1 MPLKRGRPPK
11 RKVPDVEPEDLAA
24 SSKKFKLAN
33 GSSDLREPHPFA
45 AEAEEHGIVLR
56 KYYPHEMSNARAL
69 AYNNDEI
76 PRPINTLLGA
86 LEDTA
91 QTRQG
96 IQAKDAVVHWFKMD
110 LRTGDNRALWL
121 ASQKAKE
128 AGIPLIGLYI
138 ISPEDFEAHLTAPV
152 RVDFMIRTLHVLK
165 RDLAALDIPLYVET
179 VERRKE
185 IPERIAEFLEEW
197 GVNHLF
203 ANMEYEV
210 DELRRD
216 AHMVRM
222 CAEKGIDMQVVHDT
236 CVVPPGLLTSGTGK
250 QYSVYSPWKRTWIA
264 KIHADPE
271 LLDLFDPPEKNPA
284 NAREKVAAL
293 FDCEIPDVPEGK
305 RLSEKDAQRLHAIWP
320 AGEHEAK
327 ARLEKFCEEKIGQYH
342 NARNLPAGTTTSNIS
357 AHLAAGTLSART
369 AVRYAR
375 DRNKTKKLDAGM
387 EGIQV
392 WISEVAWR
400 DFYKHV
406 LVNWPYI
413 CMNKPFKPEYSNI
426 TWSYN
431 TAHFDA
437 WKTGRTGFPIV
448 DAAMRQVQ
456 AMSWMHNRCRMI
468 VASFLAK
475 DLLLDWRMGER
486 FFMENLIDGDF
497 ASNNGGWG
505 FSASVGVDPQ
515 PYFRIFNPVL
525 QSEKFDPRG
534 EYIKKWVPELRGC
547 TEKEVHDPYGR
558 GAGKKVEKL
567 GYPKPIVVHKDSRER
582 ALAVYKEGLGRDKP

>member
-11 RKVPDVEPEDLAA
+11 RKVPDVEPEDVAA

-91 QTRQG
+91 QARQSV
-96 IQAKDAVVHWFKMD
+96 QAKDAVVHWFKMD

-185 IPERIAEFLEEW
+185 IPERVVEFLKEW
-197 GVNHLF
+197 GVSHLF

-216 AHMVRM
+216 ANMVRM

-293 FDCEIPDVPEGK
+293 FDCGIPDVPGSK

-437 WKTGRTGFPIV
+437 WKTGHTGFPIV

-558 GAGKKVEKL
+558 GAGRKVEKM